1 MKEQGNRVTM
11 LSSFVPAATMAACIL
26 VLLQQAVTAD
36 DGGDSGSYFVVY
48 EGDAPTKCVVEAGVA
63 VDDDCCTNVG
73 PLFGLVRDTYPST
86 CYILSGLL
94 GEDGGSLEA
103 YLGCDDGIPKYGEAC
118 YEESADTGGIIP
130 LALRSATP
138 TPPALKNAVAPS
150 RLRAMDATRFATF
163 PIYQVSKTT
172 HVRYS
177 CG

>member
-1 MKEQGNRVTM
+1 M

-130 LALRSATP
+130 PGTEVSDTNATSIEECGCTFQIEGNGCHKIRDFFRS
-138 TPPALKNAVAPS
+138 
-150 RLRAMDATRFATF
+150 TRFRKRHTSG
-163 PIYQVSKTT
+163 ILVDE
-172 HVRYS
+172 
-177 CG
+177 